1 MHLLISKKIVIYLLT
16 FCFLVSINNISFMNV
31 SFPKISKIEINGLNL
46 DERKKIES
54 IIYDSNFKSIFHLD
68 KQYLKKKI
76 SSIDI
81 IEQFEIYKNYPS
93 TLKIFIEKTKI
104 LAQTKRNGFDYLI
117 GSNGKL
123 IENRNSILD
132 LPFIFGDLNISEFL
146 KLKKDIDNSLF
157 DFSEISNLYIFKSS
171 RWDIETR
178 NGNLIKLPKNN
189 IEEILNLYVRWSNEK
204 KINEKTI
211 IDFRQK
217 NQIILNEK

>member
-1 MHLLISKKIVIYLLT
+1 MHLLISKKIIIYLLL
-16 FCFLVSINNISFMNV
+16 FCFLVSINNTSLMNI
-31 SFPKISKIEINGLNL
+31 SFPKINQIEISGLNL

-76 SSIDI
+76 SSINI

-123 IENRNSILD
+123 IENKDFISE
-132 LPFIFGDLNISEFL
+132 LPFIFGDLDISEFL
-146 KLKKDIDNSLF
+146 KLKKKIDSSLF
-157 DFSEISNLYIFKSS
+157 EFSEISNLYLYKSN

-178 NGNLIKLPKNN
+178 KGNLIKLPKND
-189 IEEILNLYVRWSNEK
+189 IKETLNLYVRMSNEK

-211 IDFRQK
+211 VDFRQK
-217 NQIILNEK
+217 NQIVLNEK

>member
-1 MHLLISKKIVIYLLT
+1 MHLLISKKIIIYLLL
-16 FCFLVSINNISFMNV
+16 FCLLASINNISLMNFN
-31 SFPKISKIEINGLNL
+31 FPKINKIEIIGLKF
-46 DERKKIES
+46 DERKRIES
-54 IIYDSNFKSIFHLD
+54 IINDANFKNIFYLD
-68 KQYLKKKI
+68 KKYLKEKI

-81 IEQFEIYKNYPS
+81 IEKFEIFKNYPS

-104 LAQTKRNGFDYLI
+104 LAQTKRNGLDYLI

-123 IENRNSILD
+123 IENKDLILE
-132 LPFIFGDLNISEFL
+132 LPFIFGDLDTSEFL
-146 KLKKDIDNSLF
+146 ELKRKIDSSLF
-157 DFSEISNLYIFKSS
+157 EFSEISNLYLYKSN

-189 IEEILNLYVRWSNEK
+189 IKEILNLYVRMSNEK